1 MSWRLW
7 DWSLAYTHVLF
18 PIICHELYPMKRMDQ
33 YGPLP
38 GEYGVGVQLYFEF
51 LSGAMLGAG
60 NWRFRLISHLLIE
73 VSILTRMRKRTH
85 FEPTDI
91 QTESYPRVQ
100 SDPRDQGVFPQKWGR
115 QLTRSVIF
123 RVCVANGYFPDASK
137 LMESHI
143 VNACNAPCS
152 AILRLSPVQW
162 NECQFSNQSSARLE
176 PPYPQKEERQSQR
189 RQASPA
195 EIWAGSGFSS
205 SFSPSQCCKG
215 SPVAP
220 GELAKFHIFGQD
232 GAIFTHFYMALVCFL
247 AFGML
252 WCLIFFLM

>member
-1 MSWRLW
+1 
-7 DWSLAYTHVLF
+7 
-18 PIICHELYPMKRMDQ
+18 MKRMDP

-91 QTESYPRVQ
+91 QTESYQRVQ
-100 SDPRDQGVFPQKWGR
+100 SDPRDQGIFPQKWGR

-123 RVCVANGYFPDASK
+123 RVCGANGYCPDVSK

-143 VNACNAPCS
+143 VECLQCPLFCNS
-152 AILRLSPVQW
+152 QAISSSMEWMPVLKSKFGQIGATISPKRGTYLSV
-162 NECQFSNQSSARLE
+162 A
-176 PPYPQKEERQSQR
+176 
-189 RQASPA
+189 ASPA

-220 GELAKFHIFGQD
+220 GELAKFHILGQD
-232 GAIFTHFYMALVCFL
+232 GAIFTCFYMALVCFL

-252 WCLIFFLM
+252 WWLWCLKMFFLM